1 MIKTLKTVLLAT
13 GLALTS
19 CAANRIPVKP
29 GTIPTQNRTITEADQ
44 KTGSTVLKQLTKK
57 YPISNN
63 VNYIDRV
70 DRVVLRLTNSIKAN
84 TNPWQTYVLT
94 GDDVVNA
101 AATRGNYIFVWTGM
115 LREARNDAEL
125 ASVIA
130 HEIGHVLA
138 NHVMPTPGE
147 QVNQALSGIAGAVT
161 REVIVAKGGGM
172 LGQLGGQ
179 LIEELFSGFIVNPG
193 SQKLEL
199 EADHIG
205 LFIMARAKYDPRAAL
220 SFWKKLKNDPKFNSN
235 NTLEFLSTHPAT
247 DTRIVELEKLMPL
260 ALRLYRGKEIN
271 KKTEKR
277 RGKKIVNW

>member
-115 LREARNDAEL
+115 LKKAKTDAEL